1 MYKYLRLV
9 RYKNLLFI
17 ALTQFLIK
25 YGLFEPFGAAIT
37 LNLFGCFLLALATV
51 CLAAGGYIIN
61 DVHDVETDRINRGD
75 KTIIGSGVSEKTGY
89 TLFMILNI
97 TGVGIG
103 FYLSN
108 IVGWPAFS
116 GLWIF
121 ASAILYFYA
130 THLKQLALIGNI
142 IVSCTIAGV
151 VIIVGLYDLL
161 PAINDQNQPLQRL
174 LFSILT
180 DYALFAFLINLLRE
194 MVKDQEDIKGDY
206 NAGMHTLP
214 ILLGRSRT
222 NKLIFS
228 IAVIPLVAIF
238 YYTYTYLFRNTFA
251 TIYTLLLI
259 FAPLVYV
266 MIKTWDA
273 EKRKH
278 YTRLSLI
285 LKLILFF
292 GIISIGLYKFIL

>member
-1 MYKYLRLV
+1 MKYLRLA

-17 ALTQFLIK
+17 AATQFLIK
-25 YGLFEPFGAAIT
+25 YGLFEPFGASIT
-37 LNLFGCFLLALATV
+37 LDVLGYFLLALATV

-61 DVHDVETDRINRGD
+61 DVQDVQTDRINRGD

-89 TLFMILNI
+89 NLFMILNVA
-97 TGVGIG
+97 GVGIG

-108 IVGWPAFS
+108 IVGWPVFS

-130 THLKQLALIGNI
+130 MYLKRLPLIGNI

-151 VIIVGLYDLL
+151 VVIVGLYDLL

-180 DYALFAFLINLLRE
+180 DYAVFAFLINLLRE

-206 NAGMHTLP
+206 NAGMQTLP
-214 ILLGRSRT
+214 IILGTSRT
-222 NKLIFS
+222 NKVIFTV
-228 IAVIPLVAIF
+228 ALFPLVAIF
-238 YYTYTYLFRNTFA
+238 HYTYTYLFQNTLA
-251 TIYTLLLI
+251 TIYVLLFI
-259 FAPLVYV
+259 FAPLIYV
-266 MIKTWDA
+266 MLKIWDA
-273 EKRKH
+273 EKKEQF
-278 YTRLSLI
+278 TRLSLI

-292 GIISIGLYKFIL
+292 GLVSMGLYKFIL